1 MHTYN
6 MHMKSRI
13 TLTIEPSI
21 SHRAKA
27 VARERGTSLSG
38 LVEQL
43 LARETGVSAAK
54 AGSFSTRWAG
64 RMELAEKQGKRFDT
78 LKRKFD
84 L

>member
-1 MHTYN
+1 
-6 MHMKSRI
+6 MKSRI
-13 TLTIEPSI
+13 TLTIEPSV

-43 LARETGVSAAK
+43 LAREAGISTVRE
-54 AGSFSTRWAG
+54 GSFSARWAG
-64 RMELAEKQGKRFDT
+64 RMELADKNDRRFDT
-78 LKRKFD
+78 LKRKYA

>member
-1 MHTYN
+1 

-13 TLTIEPSI
+13 TLTIEPSV

-38 LVEQL
+38 LIEQL
-43 LARETGVSAAK
+43 LVRETGGSPAK
-54 AGSFSTRWAG
+54 SGSFSARWAG
-64 RMELAEKQGKRFDT
+64 RMELADKQGKRFET

-84 L
+84 I

>member
-1 MHTYN
+1 

-13 TLTIEPSI
+13 TLTIEPSV

-43 LARETGVSAAK
+43 LARETGVPAAK
-54 AGSFSTRWAG
+54 EGSFSARWAG
-64 RMELAEKQGKRFDT
+64 RMKLADKNDRRFDA
-78 LKRKFD
+78 LKRKYA

>member
-1 MHTYN
+1 MHV
-6 MHMKSRI
+6 KSRI
-13 TLTIEPSI
+13 TLTIEPSV

-43 LARETGVSAAK
+43 LARETGVPAVK
-54 AGSFSTRWAG
+54 AGSFSARWAG
-64 RMELAEKQGKRFDT
+64 RMELADKDDRRFSA
-78 LKRKFD
+78 LKRKYD